1 MEDLESKLVQEKL
14 VGPLELVAAKQ
25 EATRFGKSIWSA
37 FVKLGYLNEEE
48 ITLFFSNICGIPYLN
63 VIDYHIKPEVLRYL
77 DEQFCRQNII
87 IPLFKVK
94 NSLFIAFSNPL
105 NTGLV
110 DDLAK
115 RCGCDIEPVAA
126 SANSIMEALNYYY
139 GPEDSDFDL
148 RRFIIEQSALRGLA
162 FWRESER
169 LRLEIPVLVSVTDK
183 SLTMR
188 HTIPVEGKTLNI
200 SQNGSAIGI
209 VVPLFLPKGLSVSL
223 EFNPQP
229 DLSASPF
236 KVNGEIVHV
245 HMEKGMKF
253 FLGIK
258 FSDISSSFLSQL
270 LNIAESHK

>member
-87 IPLFKVK
+87 IPVFKVK
-94 NSLFIAFSNPL
+94 NTLFIAFSNPL

-110 DDLAK
+110 DDLSK
-115 RCGCDIEPVAA
+115 RCGCDIEPLAA
-126 SANSIMEALNYYY
+126 SANSIIEALNYYY
-139 GPEDSDFDL
+139 GPEDSDSDL

-183 SLTMR
+183 DLTMR
-188 HTIPVEGKTLNI
+188 HTVPIEGKTLNI
-200 SQNGSAIGI
+200 SRNGSAIGI
-209 VVPLFLPKGLSVSL
+209 VAPLFLPKGLSVSL
-223 EFNPQP
+223 EFDPQA
-229 DLSASPF
+229 DSSF
-236 KVNGEIVHV
+236 KVNGEIVHA
-245 HMEKGMKF
+245 HMEKGMRF

-258 FSDISSSFLSQL
+258 FADISSNSLAQL
-270 LNIAESHK
+270 LSIAESHK